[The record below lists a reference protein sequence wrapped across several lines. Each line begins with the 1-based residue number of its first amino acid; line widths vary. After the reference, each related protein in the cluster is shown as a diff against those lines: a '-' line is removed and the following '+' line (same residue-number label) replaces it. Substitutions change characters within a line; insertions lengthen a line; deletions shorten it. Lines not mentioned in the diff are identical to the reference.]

1 MSAFRHLRL
10 IIFVSTFCLAC
21 GCSSNAGPTP
31 PERQTDLYINPQPV
45 EISGYG
51 GSAMEPFISLDGN
64 LLFFNT
70 DDDPKTKSKT
80 MHFAARTG
88 PLSFRY
94 LGELP
99 GVNMHISHTVE
110 AAAPSIDA
118 QGSLFFTSMRQY
130 DKDFHSVFAGRFD
143 GKAVT
148 NIHAIDGDIN
158 PRGEAGTIN
167 MDVGI
172 SPDGNTLY
180 ISRTHFNPLLTVLFH
195 APPTESHLLV
205 AHRDSDKF
213 TLDPQSAAIMKKV
226 NTSALE
232 YAPAI
237 SADGLEL
244 FFTRVSEG
252 TGPRIMVA
260 SRAATDQP
268 FDQPCAIK
276 ALTGFVEGP
285 SISIDGKQLFFH
297 KKVNDTFVIYR
308 AERNPDAEG
317 KPLPCR

>member
-1 MSAFRHLRL
+1 M
-10 IIFVSTFCLAC
+10 
-21 GCSSNAGPTP
+21 
-31 PERQTDLYINPQPV
+31 
-45 EISGYG
+45 
-51 GSAMEPFISLDGN
+51 
-64 LLFFNT
+64 
-70 DDDPKTKSKT
+70 
-80 MHFAARTG
+80 
-88 PLSFRY
+88 
-94 LGELP
+94 
-99 GVNMHISHTVE
+99 E

-118 QGSLFFTSMRQY
+118 QGNFFFTSMRQY

-148 NIHAIDGDIN
+148 NIHAVEGGIN
-158 PRGEAGTIN
+158 PHGEAGTIN

-180 ISRTHFNPLLTVLFH
+180 ISRTHFNPLLTMLFH

-213 TLDPQSAAIMKKV
+213 TLDPQSAAIMKNV

-244 FFTRVSEG
+244 YFTGVSEG

-260 SRAATDQP
+260 TRAATDKP

-285 SISIDGKQLFFH
+285 SIPLDGKELFFH
-297 KKVNDTFVIYR
+297 KKLNNTFVIFR
-308 AERNPDAEG
+308 AERNPNAEG
-317 KPLPCR
+317 KPLQCR